1 MITVRRTLALFGL
14 ALALWPWSQAAL
26 AADRTAELAALHAAD
41 DAWVAAY
48 NAGRVEPIVQLYDR
62 DAVIFAPG
70 LRPLRGLAAIRAY
83 LTKDDAQFVRSG
95 LVYVLDGKRDG
106 EVSGRLG
113 WVSGHYL
120 VKDKTGRIVDRG
132 WYFSVSRLEH
142 GHWLYVRDTWN
153 SDPSSAAH
161 P

>member
-1 MITVRRTLALFGL
+1 MTPLRKAVALFGFSL
-14 ALALWPWSQAAL
+14 ALLPWGQAAF
-26 AADRTAELAALHAAD
+26 AADRAAALAALHAAD

-62 DAVIFAPG
+62 NAVVFAPG
-70 LRPLRGLAAIRAY
+70 LRPLRGRAAIRAY
-83 LTKDDAQFVRSG
+83 LTQGDAEFVRGG
-95 LVYVLDGKRDG
+95 LVYLLVGKRDG

-113 WVSGHYL
+113 WVSGDYL
-120 VKDKTGRIVDRG
+120 VKDRTGRIVDRG

-153 SDPSSAAH
+153 SDPTGAAH
-161 P
+161 